1 MKKIIIVCLIAVMIM
16 SLCACNM
23 ALGFGNYSFKH
34 IYIDTYH
41 HDGCYTV
48 ESWHDNET
56 GIEVRT
62 KEIGSIYCSE
72 GTYVL
77 IEDEDACPFCHEEG

>member
-34 IYIDTYH
+34 IWSFA
-41 HDGCYTV
+41 
-48 ESWHDNET
+48 EE
-56 GIEVRT
+56 RT
-62 KEIGSIYCSE
+62 
-72 GTYVL
+72 
-77 IEDEDACPFCHEEG
+77 